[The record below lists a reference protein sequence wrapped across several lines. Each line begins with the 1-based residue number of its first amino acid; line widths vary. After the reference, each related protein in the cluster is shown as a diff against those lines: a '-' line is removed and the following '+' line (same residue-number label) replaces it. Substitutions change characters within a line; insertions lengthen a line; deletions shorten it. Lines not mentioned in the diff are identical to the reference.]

1 MLTDNLFCGGI
12 GSVLYINIFLMDI
25 LNHSLGTIFYG
36 RDGQMVRLSAILNL
50 KQDTDNLPTLFG
62 PIREILEE
70 YGAPFLGF

>member
-1 MLTDNLFCGGI
+1 
-12 GSVLYINIFLMDI
+12 MDI
-25 LNHSLGTIFYG
+25 LNHSLGRIFYD

-70 YGAPFLGF
+70 FGAPFLGF